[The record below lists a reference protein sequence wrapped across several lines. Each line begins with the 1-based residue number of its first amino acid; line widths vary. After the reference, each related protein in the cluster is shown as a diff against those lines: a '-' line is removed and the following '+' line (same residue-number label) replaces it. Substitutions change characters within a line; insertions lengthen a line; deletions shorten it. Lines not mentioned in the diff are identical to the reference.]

1 MFGRTN
7 PARVET
13 RGLARFFVL
22 GTLIASGVFAV
33 SLAHPNQASAAGE
46 CPAGWTFNSSSNSCE
61 VTLSSYGTA
70 SVTVPASVTS
80 VTVDVNGAQGGR
92 GGRNSTYYGDSNR
105 GLPGNVGR
113 VSGELSVT
121 SGDVLAIYVG
131 SGGGEGATGCGSLG
145 YCIGGQNGQGGS
157 GGSNPLGLY
166 NGGGGASQ
174 EPADWSGGGGG
185 GGAATVVKKNAAV
198 IIVAS
203 GGGGGGGGAGYG
215 SGGTGDTGRLTSGT
229 NGLNGNRTG
238 SGDGGGGGGGG
249 GGTQGGL
256 GGYAGSGD
264 GSGTGGSAGSST
276 AASGLTASFISARAG
291 SAVISYALAPLVTV
305 SPTVPSSI
313 TAPVTVSGSQG
324 TWTGASSYA
333 YQWLRCTASASAS
346 SGSGGFVEPAGCTV
360 IGSATSLAYSPSLS
374 DLGAYLR
381 LAVTATNSTGSTT
394 AYSATSSAVVL
405 SAPTVDLVASS
416 DTGVLDSDNLTRD
429 STPTF
434 SATNLAVGA
443 DVVFTAIKGSETQTC
458 GPLAV
463 TAVTQSCTFG
473 ELVDGTWSVTAQQS
487 SGANTS
493 AASSAVSTVID
504 TSRPTSASSIV
515 LASASDS
522 GASSTDRNTSDSTP
536 SITLGGLEVGSRAVV
551 TASKPGSADVTCEI
565 PNVSSAVEACTFSTP
580 LADGTWSFSVEQFD
594 DAGNASTATSG
605 LEVTIDTSAGV
616 TLAGSTPATGTSATA
631 LSSFAFRATLTDP
644 PAGATSFTSSDITIG
659 GTSTG
664 WSVDPASWVQVSS
677 TVYDFVVRGTTP
689 SQGTLSVA
697 VPSGSYQDLAG
708 NTATASNTMQSTIV
722 VAAPTNSIAPAISAT
737 AGTTTT
743 LGSTLSSTT
752 GTWNDK
758 GDINPTTAVRWQ
770 VCPDATGIGCTDISG
785 AQGSTF
791 VPTSSQLGLYV
802 RSVVTRTNV
811 AGATEASS
819 TPVGPMGKSNQQ
831 INFTNP
837 GTKTYAANAFSI
849 APTSTFPSS
858 ANSTGLTVAVASQT
872 PSVCTIS
879 GFSVT
884 TVASGTCTL
893 VATQPGDAQFNAAT
907 QVTQTFTINRANESP
922 VTTLSTSQVEPGQSV
937 ILTTDNASAGA
948 VTYAVVSGPCTING
962 NQVLTTGTGN
972 CIVSTSI
979 ASDDRYNSSTPANVT
994 LQVRNI
1000 DALTVPLISDSLLS
1014 AGDIPLTV
1022 TTLSGRTPS
1031 VTAGPSGVCSYNSG
1045 TGKVVAVGA
1054 GTCTVTSSV
1063 VDNGTW
1069 TASSVTRTFA
1079 FAAPPSAPTISS
1091 VTTNGSDLVEGA
1103 SAKVSFT
1110 PGALNGST
1118 LVDYSVLATPA
1129 GAGSPVSVRCAASP
1143 CTVTGLTPGSGYTF
1157 TVTANAM
1164 AAGNA
1169 VTSAPSSASSQVT
1182 VKTPHQITLTQPGTH
1197 QLSDAPFAVQAS
1209 STADASWVPTITSAT
1224 PGVCTISGSL
1234 VTIVGAGTCTLT
1246 ASHVGGTSSSVQYG
1260 YGTTTVNFVIA
1271 GPSANDSLAV
1281 STSVCSQVESA
1292 ASICYSDG
1300 LLAGDT
1306 AEDSITGIGGG
1317 DGSGSTVGF
1326 RSPPPPTRI
1335 SVTRQPNG
1343 GAIAKAI
1350 VRQDKPQAPVRSVV
1364 FVVFDE
1370 AGTPVKRVAVTVPAG
1385 ETLAS
1390 VRLPEFKA
1398 GYEVRAYTTNEAGVS
1413 DRAPIGANVL
1423 KRPTTLGKRSDGT
1436 PILFGKRIARPVQF
1450 DPNSPELDERA
1461 MEVLDGVVRYAARN
1475 GGRVFVTGFVRNQ
1488 GGIVAD
1494 QKALSSARAQ
1504 QVAMY
1509 LSKQGVDTWI
1519 RFNGYGAYREGQG
1532 LPGDRR
1538 VEVRWS
1544 NQELPVM
1551 RGDVGS
1557 SS

>member
-1 MFGRTN
+1 M
-7 PARVET
+7 
-13 RGLARFFVL
+13 
-22 GTLIASGVFAV
+22 
-33 SLAHPNQASAAGE
+33 
-46 CPAGWTFNSSSNSCE
+46 
-61 VTLSSYGTA
+61 
-70 SVTVPASVTS
+70 
-80 VTVDVNGAQGGR
+80 
-92 GGRNSTYYGDSNR
+92 
-105 GLPGNVGR
+105 
-113 VSGELSVT
+113 
-121 SGDVLAIYVG
+121 
-131 SGGGEGATGCGSLG
+131 
-145 YCIGGQNGQGGS
+145 
-157 GGSNPLGLY
+157 
-166 NGGGGASQ
+166 
-174 EPADWSGGGGG
+174 
-185 GGAATVVKKNAAV
+185 
-198 IIVAS
+198 
-203 GGGGGGGGAGYG
+203 
-215 SGGTGDTGRLTSGT
+215 
-229 NGLNGNRTG
+229 
-238 SGDGGGGGGGG
+238 
-249 GGTQGGL
+249 
-256 GGYAGSGD
+256 
-264 GSGTGGSAGSST
+264 
-276 AASGLTASFISARAG
+276 
-291 SAVISYALAPLVTV
+291 
-305 SPTVPSSI
+305 
-313 TAPVTVSGSQG
+313 
-324 TWTGASSYA
+324 
-333 YQWLRCTASASAS
+333 
-346 SGSGGFVEPAGCTV
+346 
-360 IGSATSLAYSPSLS
+360 
-374 DLGAYLR
+374 
-381 LAVTATNSTGSTT
+381 LAVTATNSTGSTS
-394 AYSATSSAVVL
+394 AYSATSSAVAL
-405 SAPTVDLVASS
+405 AAPTVDLIASS
-416 DTGVLDSDNLTRD
+416 DSGLLNSDNLTRD
-429 STPTF
+429 NTPTF

-443 DVVFTAIKGSETQTC
+443 QVTFTAVKGAETQTC
-458 GPLAV
+458 GPMSV
-463 TAVTQSCTFG
+463 TAVTESCTFS
-473 ELVDGTWSVTAQQS
+473 EMVDGTWSVTAQQS
-487 SGANTS
+487 SGSSTS
-493 AASSAVSTVID
+493 AASTAVSTVID
-504 TSRPTSASSIV
+504 TTRPNAATSIG

-522 GASSTDRNTSDSTP
+522 GASSTDRITSDSTP
-536 SITLGGLEVGSRAVV
+536 SITLSGLEVGSRALV

-565 PNVSSAVEACTFSTP
+565 ANVASATEACTFSTP
-580 LADGTWSFSVEQFD
+580 LTDGTWLFSVEQFD
-594 DAGNASTATSG
+594 DAGNSSTATSG
-605 LEVTIDTSAGV
+605 LEVTIDTAAGV

-689 SQGTLSVA
+689 TQGTLTVA
-697 VPSGSYQDLAG
+697 VPTGSYQDLAG
-708 NTATASNTMQSTIV
+708 NTATASTTWQSTIV
-722 VAAPTNSIAPAISAT
+722 VAAPTNSVVPAISAT

-785 AQGSTF
+785 AQGATF
-791 VPTSSQLGLYV
+791 VPTSAQLGLYV

-831 INFTNP
+831 ITFTNP
-837 GTKTYAANAFSI
+837 GTKTYAPNAFLI

-872 PSVCTIS
+872 PSVCTVS

-884 TVASGTCTL
+884 TVANGACTL
-893 VATQPGDAQFNAAT
+893 VATQPGDAQFNAAA
-907 QVTQTFTINRANESP
+907 QVTQTFTINRATESP
-922 VTTLSTSQVEPGQSV
+922 VTTLSTSQVEPGQSAS
-937 ILTTDNASAGA
+937 LTTNNASAGA
-948 VTYAVVSGPCTING
+948 VTYAVVSGPCTVNG
-962 NQVLTTGTGN
+962 SQVLATGTGD
-972 CIVSTSI
+972 CIVSTSV
-979 ASDDRYNSSTPANVT
+979 ASDDRYNSSTPANVM
-994 LQVRNI
+994 LQVRSI
-1000 DALTVPLISDSLLS
+1000 DAVTVPSISDSLLS

-1022 TTLSGRTPS
+1022 TTLSGRAPS

-1103 SAKVSFT
+1103 TAKVSFT

-1118 LVDYSVLATPA
+1118 LVDYSVLATTA

-1143 CTVTGLTPGSGYTF
+1143 CTVTGLNPGTGYTF
-1157 TVTANAM
+1157 TVTANAI

-1209 STADASWVPTITSAT
+1209 SNADPSWTPTISSTT
-1224 PGVCTISGSL
+1224 PAVCTINGSL
-1234 VTIVGAGTCTLT
+1234 VSIVGAGTCTLT

-1260 YGTTTVNFVIA
+1260 YGATTVNFLVA
-1271 GPSANDSLAV
+1271 GPSPNDSLAV
-1281 STSVCSQVESA
+1281 STTACSRAESA
-1292 ASICYSDG
+1292 EADSTICYSDDA
-1300 LLAGDT
+1300 LTGDT
-1306 AEDSITGIGGG
+1306 TEDSVTGAGGG
-1317 DGSGSTVGF
+1317 DGSRSTVGF

-1335 SVTRQPNG
+1335 SVIRQPNG

-1370 AGTPVKRVAVTVPAG
+1370 SGTPVKRVAVTVPAG

-1413 DRAPIGANVL
+1413 NRAPIGANVL

-1461 MEVLDGVVRYAARN
+1461 REVLDGVVQYAARN
-1475 GGRVFVTGFVRNQ
+1475 GGRVFITGFVRNQ

-1544 NQELPVM
+1544 NEELPVM
-1551 RGDVGS
+1551 RGDAGS
-1557 SS
+1557 TS